1 MPRIYALIK
10 TGIQCTEFLGL
21 AERFYWVRGEFP
33 LPLWHRVFSFSRTKG
48 LDELLV

>member
-1 MPRIYALIK
+1 MDP
-10 TGIQCTEFLGL
+10 QCTEFLPA

-33 LPLWHRVFSFSRTKG
+33 LPLSQVGFFFSRTIG